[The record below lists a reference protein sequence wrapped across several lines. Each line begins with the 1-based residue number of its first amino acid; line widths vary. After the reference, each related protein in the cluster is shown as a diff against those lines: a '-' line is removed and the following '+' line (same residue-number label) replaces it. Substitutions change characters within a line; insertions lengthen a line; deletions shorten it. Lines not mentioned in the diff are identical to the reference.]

1 METPDKPQ
9 VLLVDDSAQNRY
21 VVARILQHAGVAVQE
36 CATGTDA
43 LKMALSHPDLIIL
56 DVKLPDIS
64 GYEVCRRLKSDA
76 VTASI
81 PILQIS
87 AAFTGNESKAK
98 ALEAGADGYLTHPVD
113 SNILI
118 TTVKSLLK
126 KQSVS

>member
-1 METPDKPQ
+1 MTDKAN
-9 VLLVDDSAQNRY
+9 VLLVDDSEQNRY
-21 VVARILQHAGVAVQE
+21 VVARHLQHAGLAVQE
-36 CATGTDA
+36 CATGTEA
-43 LKMALSHPDLIIL
+43 LKMALQKPDLIIL

-64 GYEVCRRLKSDA
+64 GYEVCRRLKSNSA
-76 VTASI
+76 TASI
-81 PILQIS
+81 LILQIS
-87 AAFTGNESKAK
+87 ASFTGNESKAR